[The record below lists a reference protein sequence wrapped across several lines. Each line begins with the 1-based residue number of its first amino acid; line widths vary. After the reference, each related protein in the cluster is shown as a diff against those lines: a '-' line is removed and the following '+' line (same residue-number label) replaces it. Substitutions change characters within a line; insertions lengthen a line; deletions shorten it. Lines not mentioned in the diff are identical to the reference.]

1 MRNSRLALA
10 FNGVIMMLLGIV
22 FWFFPELF
30 TLAMFPN
37 ISENEQ
43 AFNVGI
49 ALRKNMGVGCVF
61 IGMLLFWCQ
70 TSSKTTAQRL
80 LFCSSFGFG
89 LMVAGLLEVRI
100 TGQANVPL
108 PIISLFAC
116 MSIYSLFVATR
127 RYQE

>member
-1 MRNSRLALA
+1 
-10 FNGVIMMLLGIV
+10 MMLLGIA

-37 ISENEQ
+37 ISDNEQ
-43 AFNVGI
+43 AINVGI
-49 ALRKNMGVGCVF
+49 ALRKNMGVGCIF

-80 LFCSSFGFG
+80 LFVSSFGFG
-89 LMVAGLLEVRI
+89 LMVAGLLEVRF
-100 TGQANVPL
+100 TGQADVPVL
-108 PIISLFAC
+108 IILLFAF

>member
-43 AFNVGI
+43 AINVGI

-89 LMVAGLLEVRI
+89 LMVAGLLEVRL
-100 TGQANVPL
+100 TGQANVPF
-108 PIISLFAC
+108 PILILFAC

>member
-1 MRNSRLALA
+1 
-10 FNGVIMMLLGIV
+10 MMLLGIA
-22 FWFFPELF
+22 FWFFPELITF
-30 TLAMFPN
+30 AMFPN

-43 AFNVGI
+43 AINLGI
-49 ALRKNMGVGCVF
+49 AHSKIMGVGVIF

-80 LFCSSFGFG
+80 LFGSSFGFC
-89 LMVAGLLEVRI
+89 LMVAGLLEVRF
-100 TGQANVPL
+100 TGQANVPV
-108 PIISLFAC
+108 IIILLFTF